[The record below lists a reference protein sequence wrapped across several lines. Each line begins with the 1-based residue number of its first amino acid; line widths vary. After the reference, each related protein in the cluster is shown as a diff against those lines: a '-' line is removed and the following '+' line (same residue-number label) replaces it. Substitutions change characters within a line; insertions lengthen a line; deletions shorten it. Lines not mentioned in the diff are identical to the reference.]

1 MLSCSNY
8 SKQIHFSGEL
18 PASQRLQCQQDDTYR
33 FVRKRLGSAIIT
45 SSGEQFGPY
54 LYRNTRNNVIIASW
68 EKPNNSE
75 FYSSY
80 DIGMNADALIY
91 YKNE

>member
-1 MLSCSNY
+1 MLSYSNY
-8 SKQIHFSGEL
+8 SKQKQFGGKFPTTQLVNCIPNDS
-18 PASQRLQCQQDDTYR
+18 YR
-33 FVRKRLGSAIIT
+33 FVRKRLGSAMVT
-45 SSGEQFGPY
+45 LHGEKFGPY
-54 LYRNTRNNVIIASW
+54 LYRNVRNNVLIASW
-68 EKPNNSE
+68 EKPTSSE